1 MRNSSF
7 EQSREERWGSII
19 DDDSIFPR
27 CSPSHV
33 CVCNFLVPMFA
44 LTRILPEGPFLQNTV
59 GGQRT
64 DQEQRQTRALGC
76 VCNPPSPATYLSFSS
91 TPFFAGVCSAG
102 KETGGR
108 SGVRKTNRGQR
119 KGVCENVPFVAGGEK
134 HLWAPG
140 QDAGGK
146 Q

>member
-1 MRNSSF
+1 MTTVF
-7 EQSREERWGSII
+7 FH
-19 DDDSIFPR
+19 DVHPR
-27 CSPSHV
+27 TCV
-33 CVCNFLVPMFA
+33 CVISYSVPMFA

-64 DQEQRQTRALGC
+64 DREQRQTRALGC
-76 VCNPPSPATYLSFSS
+76 VCNPPPPATYLSFSS